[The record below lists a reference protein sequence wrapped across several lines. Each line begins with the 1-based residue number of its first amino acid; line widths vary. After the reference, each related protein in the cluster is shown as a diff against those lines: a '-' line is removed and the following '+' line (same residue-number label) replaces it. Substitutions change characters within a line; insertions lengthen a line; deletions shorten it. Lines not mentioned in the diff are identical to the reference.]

1 MGWLIALGV
10 IVLLAMMPLGVSV
23 RYNAGGPYVGLIL
36 GFFKLQIIPGKKK
49 ADKAEKPKKKA
60 KPKQTTPQPQ
70 KAASS
75 EKGGSITDFLP
86 LLRLVFDLL
95 IDFRRKLRVRTL
107 ELKVTL
113 AGGDP
118 CDLAVN
124 YGRAWAA
131 LGNLAP
137 QLDRFFIIQKKD
149 MQVQCDFEAD
159 TTLIVARLDLTIT
172 LGRLLRLAFCYGIRG
187 IREYL
192 KIMKLRK
199 GGAVK

>member
-1 MGWLIALGV
+1 MGWLIALGI
-10 IVLLAMMPLGVSV
+10 IVLLAIMPLGVRV
-23 RYNAGGPYVGLIL
+23 RYNADGPFVSLIL
-36 GFFKLQIIPGKKK
+36 GPAGLQIIPKAKK
-49 ADKAEKPKKKA
+49 ADKKEKPKKK
-60 KPKQTTPQPQ
+60 KQSKQTDTQ
-70 KAASS
+70 ASKPAVS

-86 LLRLVFDLL
+86 LLRVAFDLL

-107 ELKVTL
+107 ELKLTL

-124 YGRAWAA
+124 YGKAWAA
-131 LGNLAP
+131 LGNLEP
-137 QLDRFFIIQKKD
+137 QLDRFFVIQKKD

-159 TTLIVARLDLTIT
+159 ATTVVARLDLTIT
-172 LGRLLRLAFCYGIRG
+172 LGRLLVLLICYGFRG

>member
-1 MGWLIALGV
+1 MGWLIALGI
-10 IVLLAMMPLGVSV
+10 IVLLAIMPLGVSV
-23 RYNAGGPYVGLIL
+23 RYNADGPYVGLIL
-36 GFFKLQIIPGKKK
+36 GFYKLQIIPKAKKT
-49 ADKAEKPKKKA
+49 DKKEKPKKKA
-60 KPKQTTPQPQ
+60 QPKQTTPQAQTP
-70 KAASS
+70 ASS

-107 ELKVTL
+107 EMKVTL

-131 LGNLAP
+131 LGNLDP

-159 TTLIVARLDLTIT
+159 KTVIAARLDLTIT
-172 LGRLLRLAFCYGIRG
+172 LGRLLRLLTCYGFRG

>member
-1 MGWLIALGV
+1 MGWLIALGI
-10 IVLLAMMPLGVSV
+10 IVLLAIMPLGVSV
-23 RYNAGGPYVGLIL
+23 RYNADGPYVGLIL
-36 GFFKLQIIPGKKK
+36 GFYKLQIIPKAKKT
-49 ADKAEKPKKKA
+49 DKKEKPKKKA
-60 KPKQTTPQPQ
+60 QSKQTTPQAQTP
-70 KAASS
+70 ASS

-107 ELKVTL
+107 EMKVTL

-131 LGNLAP
+131 LGNLEP

-159 TTLIVARLDLTIT
+159 KTVIAARLDLTIT
-172 LGRLLRLAFCYGIRG
+172 LGRLLRLLTCYGFRG

>member
-1 MGWLIALGV
+1 MGWLIALGI
-10 IVLLAMMPLGVSV
+10 IVLLAIMPLGVSLRYDANGPFV
-23 RYNAGGPYVGLIL
+23 RLIL
-36 GFFKLQIIPGKKK
+36 GPAGLQIYPK
-49 ADKAEKPKKKA
+49 AKKAEKKE
-60 KPKQTTPQPQ
+60 KPKQKAQPKQ
-70 KAASS
+70 TKSEAPKAAPA
-75 EKGGSITDFLP
+75 EKGGSVTDFLP
-86 LLRLVFDLL
+86 LLKLAFDLL
-95 IDFRRKLRVRTL
+95 IDFRRKLRVRVL
-107 ELKVTL
+107 ELKITL

-124 YGRAWAA
+124 YGKAWAA
-131 LGNLAP
+131 LGSLDP

-159 TTLIVARLDLTIT
+159 STVILARLDLTIT
-172 LGRLLRLAFCYGIRG
+172 LGRLLRLLTCYGFRG

>member
-1 MGWLIALGV
+1 MGWLIALGI
-10 IVLLAMMPLGVSV
+10 IVLLAIMPLGVSV
-23 RYNAGGPYVGLIL
+23 RYNADGPYVALIL
-36 GFFKLQIIPGKKK
+36 GPGKLQIIPGKKK
-49 ADKAEKPKKKA
+49 ADPKEKPKNKQQPKQTKNQAEKP
-60 KPKQTTPQPQ
+60 
-70 KAASS
+70 ASS
-75 EKGGSITDFLP
+75 EKGGSVTDFLP
-86 LLRLVFDLL
+86 LLRLAFDLL
-95 IDFRRKLRVRTL
+95 VDFRRKLRVRIL
-107 ELKVTL
+107 ELKLTL

-131 LGNLAP
+131 LGNLEP

-149 MQVQCDFEAD
+149 MQVQCDFEAE
-159 TTLIVARLDLTIT
+159 TTTVAARLDLTIT
-172 LGRLLRLAFCYGIRG
+172 LGRLLRLAVCYGFRG

>member
-10 IVLLAMMPLGVSV
+10 IVLLAIMPLGVSV
-23 RYNAGGPYVGLIL
+23 CYDADGPYVGLIL
-36 GFFKLQIIPGKKK
+36 GVVRLQIIPGKKK
-49 ADKAEKPKKKA
+49 ADKKEKSKKKEKPKQNNNQTQ
-60 KPKQTTPQPQ
+60 KP
-70 KAASS
+70 AAPK
-75 EKGGSITDFLP
+75 KGGSVTDFLP
-86 LLRLVFDLL
+86 LLRLVFNLL
-95 IDFRRKLRVRTL
+95 IDFRRKLRVRIL
-107 ELKVTL
+107 ELKLTL

-118 CDLAVN
+118 SDLAIN

-131 LGNLAP
+131 LGNLEP

-149 MQVQCDFEAD
+149 MQVQCDFEAE
-159 TTLIVARLDLTIT
+159 TTVVTARLDLTIT
-172 LGRLLRLAFCYGIRG
+172 LGRLLRLLTCYGFRG

>member
-10 IVLLAMMPLGVSV
+10 IVLLAFMPLGISA
-23 RYNAGGPYVGLIL
+23 RYNADGPYVALIL
-36 GFFKLQIIPGKKK
+36 GPVRMQLLPGKKK
-49 ADKAEKPKKKA
+49 AAKQKKPKQKTP
-60 KPKQTTPQPQ
+60 PKQTTAQPQ
-70 KAASS
+70 NSAAP
-75 EKGGSITDFLP
+75 EKGGSVTDFLP
-86 LLRLVFDLL
+86 LLQLILELL
-95 IDFRRKLRVRTL
+95 IEFRRKLRVRLL

-118 CDLAVN
+118 SDLAVN

-131 LGNLAP
+131 LGNLEP

-159 TTLIVARLDLTIT
+159 TTVIVARLDLTIT
-172 LGRLLRLAFCYGIRG
+172 LGRLLRLVLCYGIRG

-192 KIMKLRK
+192 KIVKLRK

>member
-1 MGWLIALGV
+1 M
-10 IVLLAMMPLGVSV
+10 
-23 RYNAGGPYVGLIL
+23 
-36 GFFKLQIIPGKKK
+36 
-49 ADKAEKPKKKA
+49 
-60 KPKQTTPQPQ
+60 
-70 KAASS
+70 
-75 EKGGSITDFLP
+75 TDFIP
-86 LLRLVFDLL
+86 LVRVILDLL
-95 IDFRRKLRVRTL
+95 IDFKRKIQVRLL

-131 LGNLAP
+131 LGNLEP
-137 QLDRFFIIQKKD
+137 QLDRFFIIKKKD

-172 LGRLLRLAFCYGIRG
+172 VGRLLRLVCCYGFRG

-192 KIMKLRK
+192 KIMKSRK

>member
-1 MGWLIALGV
+1 MGWFIALGV
-10 IVLLAMMPLGVSV
+10 IVLLAMMPVGVSV
-23 RYNAGGPYVGLIL
+23 RYNAQGPYVGLIV
-36 GFFKLQIIPGKKK
+36 GFVKLQIVPAKKK
-49 ADKAEKPKKKA
+49 ADKKEKTQKKKQTKQSA
-60 KPKQTTPQPQ
+60 APAQKP
-70 KAASS
+70 AST
-75 EKGGSITDFLP
+75 EKGGSLTDFIP
-86 LLRLVFDLL
+86 LVRVILDLL
-95 IDFRRKLRVRTL
+95 IDFKRKIRVRLL
-107 ELKVTL
+107 ELKITL

-131 LGNLAP
+131 LGNLEP

-172 LGRLLRLAFCYGIRG
+172 VGRLLRLVCCYGFRG

-192 KIMKLRK
+192 KIMKSRK

>member
-10 IVLLAMMPLGVSV
+10 IVLLAIMPLGVSV
-23 RYNAGGPYVGLIL
+23 CYDADGPYVGLIL
-36 GFFKLQIIPGKKK
+36 GVVRLQIIPGKKK
-49 ADKAEKPKKKA
+49 ADKKEKPKKKEE
-60 KPKQTTPQPQ
+60 PKQNNNQAQ
-70 KAASS
+70 KSAAPK
-75 EKGGSITDFLP
+75 KGGSVTDFLP
-86 LLRLVFDLL
+86 LLRLVFNLL
-95 IDFRRKLRVRTL
+95 IDFRRKLRVRIL
-107 ELKVTL
+107 ELKLTL

-118 CDLAVN
+118 SDLAIN

-131 LGNLAP
+131 MGNLEP

-149 MQVQCDFEAD
+149 MQVQCDFEAE
-159 TTLIVARLDLTIT
+159 TTVVTARLDLTIT
-172 LGRLLRLAFCYGIRG
+172 LGRLLRLLTCYGFRG

>member
-1 MGWLIALGV
+1 MGWLIALGIV
-10 IVLLAMMPLGVSV
+10 VLLAMLPLGVSV
-23 RYNAGGPYVGLIL
+23 RYDADGPYVGLIL
-36 GFFKLQIIPGKKK
+36 GLFRLRIIPGKKK
-49 ADKAEKPKKKA
+49 ADKKEKPKKKEE
-60 KPKQTTPQPQ
+60 PKQTGNQAQKPATP
-70 KAASS
+70 K
-75 EKGGSITDFLP
+75 KGGSITDFLP
-86 LLRLVFDLL
+86 LLRLIFDLL

-107 ELKVTL
+107 ELKLTL

-118 CDLAVN
+118 SDLAIN

-131 LGNLAP
+131 LGNLEP

-149 MQVQCDFEAD
+149 VQVQCDFEAD
-159 TTLIVARLDLTIT
+159 TTVVTARLDLTIT
-172 LGRLLRLAFCYGIRG
+172 LGRLLRLVTCYGFRG